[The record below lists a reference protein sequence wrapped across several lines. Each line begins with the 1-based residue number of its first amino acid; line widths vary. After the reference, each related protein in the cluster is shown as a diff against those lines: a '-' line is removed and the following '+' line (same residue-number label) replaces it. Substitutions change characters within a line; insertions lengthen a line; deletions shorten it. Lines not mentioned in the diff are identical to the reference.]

1 MNSLS
6 TDAAA
11 LAQWPT
17 AERVRALKR
26 IIPRAKVQE
35 VLRRTGHARRRYL
48 RLPAWFMVWFVIALG
63 LFCRD
68 SYRQVFK
75 WLQPFRRKGTPGR
88 STLCEARQRL
98 GVAPLHRLAH
108 QVIELQATPDTQGA
122 FYDGLRLMALDSFV
136 VDVADSPANARV
148 FGRPGSGRSP
158 AAFPQARVLALCEV
172 GTHVLWRTLTK
183 PCHRSEVTMAPYLLR
198 FLREDMLLLWDRG
211 FLSYALVQQVLGR
224 RAQLLARIKNNL
236 VFRPIRR
243 LRDGSYLAKLYPS
256 PRHRDRDDGGL
267 LVRIIEYTLNDP
279 GRSGSGEK
287 HRLLTTLLD
296 AGRHPA
302 KRLIV
307 LYHERW
313 EEELAIDELKT
324 HQRERPV
331 LRSETPAGVVQ
342 EIDGLLLAHYVVRVL
357 MSEAA
362 RRNNLPPRRLS
373 FTGTLKILRCR
384 LPECPKSHKG
394 LQRWYE
400 DLLAEIA
407 EEVLPERR
415 NRINPRVIKRKMSNW
430 PKKRPEHRRSP
441 QPTKKFRQS
450 VVILS

>member
-1 MNSLS
+1 MHRLDTEVDALS
-6 TDAAA
+6 
-11 LAQWPT
+11 QWPT

-35 VLRRTGHARRRYL
+35 VLRRTGHVRRRYL

-88 STLCEARQRL
+88 STFCEARQRL
-98 GVAPLHRLAH
+98 GVAPLHQLCEH
-108 QVIELQATPDTQGA
+108 VIELQATSDTPGA
-122 FYDGLRLMALDSFV
+122 FYDGLRLMAMDSFV

-148 FGRPGSGRSP
+148 FGRPGSSRSP

-172 GTHVLWRTLTK
+172 GTHVLWRTLIK
-183 PCHRSEVTMAPYLLR
+183 PCHRSEVIMAAHLLG
-198 FLREDMLLLWDRG
+198 FLQEKMLLLWDRG
-211 FLSYALVQQVLGR
+211 FLSYDLVQQVLQHG
-224 RAQLLARIKNNL
+224 AHLLARIKNNL

-256 PRHRDRDDGGL
+256 PRHRDRDEGGVV
-267 LVRIIEYTLNDP
+267 VRIIEYTLNDP

-296 AGRHPA
+296 AARHPA

-342 EIDGLLLAHYVVRVL
+342 EIDGLLLAHYLVRVL

-362 RRNNLPPRRLS
+362 RRNDLPPRRLS

-384 LPECPKSHKG
+384 LPECPKSRQS
-394 LQRWYE
+394 LRRWYE
-400 DLLAEIA
+400 ALLAEIA

-430 PKKRPEHRRSP
+430 RKKRPEHRRCP
-441 QPTKKFRQS
+441 QPTKKFRRS

>member
-1 MNSLS
+1 M
-6 TDAAA
+6 
-11 LAQWPT
+11 
-17 AERVRALKR
+17 
-26 IIPRAKVQE
+26 
-35 VLRRTGHARRRYL
+35 LRRTGHARRRYL
-48 RLPAWFMVWFVIALG
+48 RLPAWFMIWFVIALG

-98 GVAPLHRLAH
+98 GVAPLRHLAR
-108 QVIELQATPDTQGA
+108 QVVQLQGAPDTPGA
-122 FYDGLRLMALDSFV
+122 FYDGLRLMALDGFV

-148 FGRPGSGRSP
+148 FGRPGSSRSP
-158 AAFPQARVLALCEV
+158 AAFPQARVLALCEA
-172 GTHVLWRTLTK
+172 GTHVLWRTSIK
-183 PCHRSEVTMAPYLLR
+183 PCRRSEVKMAPSLLR
-198 FLREDMLLLWDRG
+198 FLQDDMLLLWDRG
-211 FLSYALVQQVLGR
+211 FLSYDLVQQVHRSG
-224 RAQLLARIKNNL
+224 AQVLARIKNNL
-236 VFRPIRR
+236 VFRPLRR
-243 LRDGSYLAKLYPS
+243 LSDGSFLAKLYAS
-256 PRHRDRDDGGL
+256 PRHRDRDEGGL
-267 LVRIIEYTLNDP
+267 EVRIIEYTLNDP
-279 GRSGSGEK
+279 GRSGSGQK

-302 KRLIV
+302 KRLIT

-313 EEELAIDELKT
+313 EEELTIDELKT

-362 RRNNLPPRRLS
+362 RRNDLPPRRLS
-373 FTGTLKILRCR
+373 FTGTLKVLRCR
-384 LPECPKSHKG
+384 LPECPKSRAG
-394 LQRWYE
+394 LKRWYE

-407 EEVLPERR
+407 EEVLPARR

-430 PKKRPEHRRSP
+430 RKKRPEHRRYP
-441 QPTKKFRQS
+441 QPTKKFGQS
-450 VVILS
+450 VVMLN